1 MYNIKMI
8 WDEDKREKVIR
19 ERNIDFA
26 EILDIFD
33 DPFAVDFQD
42 LEHSTADEARYKI
55 IGITAYYGLITLVY
69 TISDSQDK
77 FITAWKSDEWETN
90 EYEQNKKW

>member
-1 MYNIKMI
+1 MFMI

-26 EILDIFD
+26 KILDIFD
-33 DPFAVDFQD
+33 DSFAVDFQD
-42 LEHSTADEARYKI
+42 LEYSTSVETRYKI
-55 IGITAYYGLITLVY
+55 IGMTAKYGLITLVD

>member
-1 MYNIKMI
+1 MI

-26 EILDIFD
+26 KILDIFD

-42 LEHSTADEARYKI
+42 LEHSTADETRYKI
-55 IGITAYYGLITLVY
+55 IGMTGYYGLITLVY
-69 TISDSQDK
+69 TISDNQDR

>member
-1 MYNIKMI
+1 MI

-26 EILDIFD
+26 KILDIFN

-42 LEHSTADEARYKI
+42 LAHSTPEETRYKI
-55 IGITAYYGLITLVY
+55 IGITAQYGLITLVY
-69 TISDSQDK
+69 TISESQDR
-77 FITAWKSDEWETN
+77 FITAWKSDAFETN
-90 EYEQNKKW
+90 EYEQNRNR